1 MRKGQEITMHFTG
14 FSSSETFTAVPD
26 TFFPEL
32 LGAIE
37 DLDELR
43 ATLYAIWWIEHQ
55 EGPIRFLRREDF
67 GGFAGGVE
75 KAVSRGTLLRV
86 QNEAGEFFFL
96 NSPRGRLNKAA
107 VESGQVDPSKIISS
121 PPLRRSNVFRLY
133 EENIGPLTP
142 LIADR
147 LREAE
152 GEYPPEWFEEAFEIA
167 ITKNVRNWKYIEAIL
182 KRWKEKGKDGRK
194 NQQDTGKDFGRY
206 REGEFAEY
214 LGSDEEDAG

>member
-1 MRKGQEITMHFTG
+1 MPVFNGFT
-14 FSSSETFTAVPD
+14 SSETFTAVPD
-26 TFFPEL
+26 TFFRDL
-32 LGAIE
+32 LTQIE
-37 DLDELR
+37 DADELR

-67 GGFAGGVE
+67 GGFAAGVD

-96 NSPRGRLNKAA
+96 NSPRGRLNKDA
-107 VESGQVDPSKIISS
+107 VENGRVDLSKVVSL
-121 PPLRRSNVFRLY
+121 PPLARSNIFRLY
-133 EENIGPLTP
+133 EEHIGPLTP
-142 LIADR
+142 IIADR

-152 GEYPPEWFEEAFEIA
+152 REYPAEWFEEAFTIA
-167 ITKNVRNWKYIEAIL
+167 VTKNVRNWKYIEAIL

-194 NQQDTGKDFGRY
+194 DQQGPGKDFGRY

-214 LGSDEEDAG
+214 LGNDEDAG